1 MYVLLLTTIKLRLCF
16 HIRIR
21 CFVNQFYMHFPNF
34 LLVDVQFRM
43 VRRVLIYRTRQL
55 EAVARI
61 PKPVHIHSAHT
72 QKLLSLRDLQ
82 LLGTQVLD
90 LDTIIARSALP
101 LHGLLVCLSIV
112 LQVFSMA
119 PMPIICDQTFPC
131 QAAI

>member
-1 MYVLLLTTIKLRLCF
+1 MFSV
-16 HIRIR
+16 
-21 CFVNQFYMHFPNF
+21 
-34 LLVDVQFRM
+34 
-43 VRRVLIYRTRQL
+43 VLIYRTRQL

-72 QKLLSLRDLQ
+72 EQLLSLRDLQ

>member
-1 MYVLLLTTIKLRLCF
+1 
-16 HIRIR
+16 
-21 CFVNQFYMHFPNF
+21 MHFPNF
-34 LLVDVQFRM
+34 LLVDVQFSM

-72 QKLLSLRDLQ
+72 EQLLSLRDLQ

-90 LDTIIARSALP
+90 LDTIARSALP
-101 LHGLLVCLSIV
+101 LHGLLVCLSII